1 MPVPAKELIERIMNG
16 QRDFSNISV
25 YPSRLNEEKK
35 LYKEL
40 NEYLQE
46 NNDSLFKNPIN
57 FTGAQM
63 PSLEAPDIY
72 LPATNFTR
80 AYLYGSDLRR
90 ACLQHSKFNHADLEG
105 VDFGGADLF
114 HSDLSDATLRHA
126 SLMGANFKE
135 ANLSRVWGL
144 DETSY
149 LKHADFKETKV
160 TEKEKEIIE
169 AALKQRKFLEL
180 VK

>member
-1 MPVPAKELIERIMNG
+1 MPAKELIERIMNG

-25 YPSRLNEEKK
+25 YPSKLNEEKK

-72 LPATNFTR
+72 LPATNFSH

-105 VDFGGADLF
+105 VDFSGADLL
-114 HSDLSDATLRHA
+114 HSDLT
-126 SLMGANFKE
+126 GANVRYANFMVANLKE
-135 ANLSRVWGL
+135 ANLTRAWDLEKAQSL
-144 DETSY
+144 SQ
-149 LKHADFKETKV
+149 ANFNETKV